1 MPPDAAADP
10 AGSALSA
17 PDRQR
22 LTPRARRTLLALF
35 ASTTVF
41 TLGDGTMQVLIAP
54 YLEGEGLSQGA
65 IGRTVAVCSVTAL
78 VFRFVTGSV
87 YRPERTVW
95 LVPAGCV
102 LEALAF
108 VLIARSSDPLLL
120 TALVAMN
127 GAGFA
132 LASTGGLAAIMDV
145 TDGRDAGAVMGWYTG
160 FIGAGYALAG
170 FVGGWLGDRVGI
182 ASALTLLAVVPLVA
196 GTALGSGLRR
206 LPAGGAP
213 ADDLAVDPAP
223 SRWHA
228 LAGFRNAGPIVWLAV
243 VVAMQINLVSGVL
256 GTFFPLYGL
265 AIGLSLTQVGALTG
279 MHSAVSSAVRFLTPP
294 LFRRVSH
301 RSVLPWMVVLGGLA
315 VAALTISTAVWV
327 LAIAWAGVGLSRGLL
342 RVSSAALVTEA
353 TGSAGRG
360 AASGLYLAGLDV
372 GKIIGPVLGGL
383 GVEALGY
390 EPTFLITGAVVPAVY
405 FALRA
410 VIARGAR
417 QRPQEA

>member
-1 MPPDAAADP
+1 
-10 AGSALSA
+10 
-17 PDRQR
+17 
-22 LTPRARRTLLALF
+22 
-35 ASTTVF
+35 
-41 TLGDGTMQVLIAP
+41 MQVLIAP
-54 YLEGEGLSQGA
+54 YLEGQGLSQGV
-65 IGRTVAVCSVTAL
+65 IGRIVATYSVTAL
-78 VFRFVTGSV
+78 LFRFVTGSV

-95 LVPAGCV
+95 LVPVGCV
-102 LEALAF
+102 LEAVAF
-108 VLIARSSDPLLL
+108 VLVARSSDPLVL
-120 TALVAMN
+120 TVLIGVN

-145 TDGRDAGAVMGWYTG
+145 TDGRNAGSVMGWYTG

-170 FVGGWLGDRVGI
+170 FVGGWLGDRLGL
-182 ASALTLLAVVPLVA
+182 ASALTVLAVVPLVA
-196 GTALGSGLRR
+196 GTALGTGLRR
-206 LPAGGAP
+206 VPHAGPATGGLE
-213 ADDLAVDPAP
+213 DVDGL
-223 SRWHA
+223 SGRWQP
-228 LAGFRNAGPIVWLAV
+228 LAGFRHAGPVVWLAV
-243 VVAMQINLVSGVL
+243 VVALQINLVSGVL

-301 RSVLPWMVVLGGLA
+301 RAVLPWMAVLGGLA

-410 VIARGAR
+410 VISRGAR
-417 QRPQEA
+417 QPQGA